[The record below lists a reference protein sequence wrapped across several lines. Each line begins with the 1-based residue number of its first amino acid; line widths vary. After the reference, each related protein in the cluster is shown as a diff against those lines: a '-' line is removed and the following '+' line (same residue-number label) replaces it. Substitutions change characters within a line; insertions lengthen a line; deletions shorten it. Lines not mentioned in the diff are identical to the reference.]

1 MFINQIL
8 IFFISVI
15 LISISISGYGSL
27 LKLDL
32 KKNFFLNLFLGF
44 IIISLIITFIHFF
57 YKINYLLSF
66 LIFFT
71 GILIFLIKKNFDF
84 SYPLRKK
91 LTYCFIITLLLVPI
105 YLSQKYHED
114 FGYYHLPYALGL
126 IEEKIIFGYSNIN
139 PTYAYNSLWLN
150 IYSIFF
156 LQAENFNFLTL
167 PSFILYVSFII
178 FSFNQVLSKKKSYFE

>member
-44 IIISLIITFIHFF
+44 LIISLIITFIHFF
-57 YKINYLLSF
+57 FKINYFLSF

-71 GILIFLIKKNFDF
+71 GILIFLIQ
-84 SYPLRKK
+84 
-91 LTYCFIITLLLVPI
+91 V
-105 YLSQKYHED
+105 
-114 FGYYHLPYALGL
+114 
-126 IEEKIIFGYSNIN
+126 KI
-139 PTYAYNSLWLN
+139 
-150 IYSIFF
+150 
-156 LQAENFNFLTL
+156 Q
-167 PSFILYVSFII
+167 
-178 FSFNQVLSKKKSYFE
+178 